1 MPDHG
6 HHVSPWATM
15 FIPAVTPSQ
24 IALKQKNELN
34 LFGRISKEL
43 YKSDS
48 RDKSNDIYILKHKT

>member
-1 MPDHG
+1 MPRKIVIYVCLPG
-6 HHVSPWATM
+6 PQCFTPV
-15 FIPAVTPSQ
+15 VTPSQ

-48 RDKSNDIYILKHKT
+48 RDKSNDIYIPT